1 MTEITNGHTTSPP
14 PEHPYSNPFEAY
26 GNAVAP
32 RMIVGRLLK
41 FSQGFNFQAGQNGV
55 EVPVGTVLA
64 AIMPTLTAG
73 WVKWE
78 GALPTEQIVGLV
90 ADGFTPPKRKDLG
103 DTTRPHGRKTR
114 ERSAARS
121 LAADQLSDHGRPEK
135 PRALHVRNL

>member
-1 MTEITNGHTTSPP
+1 MSEITNAQTTTPAP
-14 PEHPYSNPFEAY
+14 QQQDTNPFEAY
-26 GNAVAP
+26 GNAMAP

-78 GALPTEQIVGLV
+78 GALPTEQIMGLV
-90 ADGFTPPKRKDLG
+90 ADGFTPPSAR
-103 DTTRPHGRKTR
+103 TSVTATRPHGRKTR
-114 ERSAARS
+114 VVSAAIPGS
-121 LAADQLSDHGRPEK
+121 
-135 PRALHVRNL
+135 